1 MENLMSRKIIFL
13 AAAFALICS
22 AAFAQERPAITF
34 GAWGRA
40 VATLAAWTSY
50 THINTAGETVTDY
63 YSAVSAATF
72 TSGDIPNMGFTVRG
86 NAPNAD
92 IGFVADLNFGG
103 AKLGFGDNAKIWA
116 GFFNTARLT
125 AGWFKE
131 DELRGKVGT
140 SEFANWVLRDGS
152 IGEDNIFHRFDA
164 TAGLHLKVTPLSW
177 LDSKW
182 NGLSLHGAI
191 GSSPGALRAI
201 KNLIGVNHEDPER
214 RSMADVYQSGQF
226 AIGYKIPEIG
236 LVRAQ
241 LIGNNR
247 KQNRLNKAGQKSD
260 PETSFVRLMEG
271 LNKPGKGDLNG
282 EADIWEFA
290 FQYNGLPGLNVDA
303 GFQLPVEYQAN
314 WNFTIYNT
322 LYGKYQGLYN
332 LQEPVTNPQ
341 GSDATVQQP
350 YIAALG
356 MVYEPQFLSGARL
369 LARGDLEFGK
379 RITTTN
385 GTVWDFGNIFA
396 LYVQPS
402 YQINKLFRVGADFGM
417 ELHAGDVENTFDGNE
432 TARSYLVSHLSKY
445 NDMGLGLWAELRLSG
460 GTVRAGFMA
469 MFPGTMRYEYILHPG
484 GTRNNMT
491 YSGEP
496 IFSVP
501 VMITY
506 SF

>member
-1 MENLMSRKIIFL
+1 MISRKIIFL
-13 AAAFALICS
+13 ATALILACGAAFS
-22 AAFAQERPAITF
+22 QERPAITF

-40 VATLAAWTSY
+40 VVTPAAWTSY
-50 THINTAGETVTDY
+50 QHVNMDGETVTDY

-72 TSGDIPNMGFTVRG
+72 TSGDVPNMGFTVRG

-103 AKLGFGDNAKIWA
+103 ARLGFGDNAKIWA
-116 GFFNTARLT
+116 GFFNMAKLT

-164 TAGLHLKVTPLSW
+164 TAGLYLKITPLDW

-201 KNLIGVNHEDPER
+201 KNLIGVNHEDPDR

-226 AIGYKIPEIG
+226 AIGYQLPGIG
-236 LVRAQ
+236 LVRGQ

-247 KQNRLNKAGQKSD
+247 KQNRLNKYGQNND
-260 PETSFVRLMEG
+260 TDTSFVRLMEG
-271 LNKPGKGDLNG
+271 LNTPGKGDLNG
-282 EADIWEFA
+282 EADIWELA
-290 FQYNGLPGLNVDA
+290 FQYNGLSGLNVDA
-303 GFQLPVEYQAN
+303 GIQLPAAYEAS
-314 WNFTIYNT
+314 WGFTIYNT
-322 LYGKYQGLYN
+322 LYGKYEGSYELK
-332 LQEPVTNPQ
+332 EPATNPQ
-341 GSDATVQQP
+341 GSAALVQQP
-350 YIAALG
+350 YIVAVG
-356 MVYEPQFLSGARL
+356 MVYEPEFLSGLRL
-369 LARGDLEFGK
+369 LARGDLEFKK
-379 RITTTN
+379 RITTKD

-402 YQINKLFRVGADFGM
+402 YQINKLFRAGADFGM
-417 ELHAGDVENTFDGNE
+417 EIHSGDVEKTYDGNE
-432 TARSYLVSHLSKY
+432 TARSYLVSNLSKY
-445 NDMGLGLWAELRLSG
+445 NDMGFGLWAELRLSG
-460 GTVRAGFMA
+460 GTVRAGFMS
-469 MFPGTMRYEYILHPG
+469 MFPGTMRYEYISRTG
-484 GTRNNMT
+484 IERMNMT
-491 YSGEP
+491 YTGKP

-501 VMITY
+501 IMITY
-506 SF
+506 SL